1 MSKRRN
7 PLNAILPLSLV
18 VVLCLGACCLIFGYL
33 EINRRAETAF
43 GPPSPGLDPVQHL
56 QLSVQLLFQADQL
69 HSPAAIFGDS
79 VSFEIPLGESPLVIA
94 SRLESSGLIS
104 NASAFV
110 TYLKY
115 SGLDT
120 TLQAGKYSLSPTVSP
135 VELAHILQDATPT
148 EITLS
153 ILSGWRLEEIAA
165 TLPTSGLALTPDE
178 FLLAASS
185 PTAQTPLPADF
196 PEGSTLE
203 GFLFPGSYRIP
214 RETSAT
220 QLLNI
225 LGEEFN
231 TQLTMDLMDGFQ
243 LQGLNVF
250 QAVTLASIVERE
262 AVVAEEMP
270 LIASVFLNRL
280 MIGMPLEAD
289 STVQYARG
297 FNQEQDTWWTN
308 PLSSSDLQF
317 DSPYNT
323 YIYPGLPPGPIAN
336 PGSRALRAVAF
347 PAQSPYYYFRA
358 TCDDSGLHT
367 FSETFDEHL
376 NKACP

>member
-1 MSKRRN
+1 MSKRRT
-7 PLNAILPLSLV
+7 PLNAILPLGLV
-18 VVLCLGACCLIFGYL
+18 VVLCLGACFLIFGYL

-43 GPPSPGLDPVQHL
+43 GPPSPSLDPVQHL

-69 HSPAAIFGDS
+69 HRPAAIFGDS
-79 VSFEIPLGESPLVIA
+79 VSFDIPLGESPLAIA

-120 TLQAGKYSLSPTVSP
+120 TLQAGKYSLSPTVNP

-153 ILSGWRLEEIAA
+153 ILTGWRLEEIAA
-165 TLPTSGLALTPDE
+165 TLPTSGLAITPDE

-185 PTAQTPLPADF
+185 PTAQTPLPVDF

-225 LGEEFN
+225 LGEEFK

-280 MIGMPLEAD
+280 KIGMPLEAD

-323 YIYPGLPPGPIAN
+323 YIYPDLPPGPIAN

>member
-1 MSKRRN
+1 MSKRRT
-7 PLNAILPLSLV
+7 PLNVILPLGLI
-18 VVLCLGACCLIFGYL
+18 VVLCLGACLLIFGYL

-43 GPPSPGLDPVQHL
+43 GPPSPDLDPLQHL

-153 ILSGWRLEEIAA
+153 VLSGWRLEEIAA
-165 TLPTSGLALTPDE
+165 TLPTSGLAITPDE

-185 PTAQTPLPADF
+185 PAAQTPLPADF

-214 RETSAT
+214 RETSST

-225 LGEEFN
+225 LGEEFK
-231 TQLTMDLMDGFQ
+231 TQLTMELMDGFQ

-262 AVVAEEMP
+262 AIVAEEMP

-297 FNQEQDTWWTN
+297 FNQEQNTWWTN

-323 YIYPGLPPGPIAN
+323 YIYHDLPPGPIAN

-347 PAQSPYYYFRA
+347 PAQSPYFYFRA

>member
-1 MSKRRN
+1 MSKRRTTTN
-7 PLNAILPLSLV
+7 VILPLALIG
-18 VVLCLGACCLIFGYL
+18 VLCLGACFLIFGYL
-33 EINRRAETAF
+33 EINRRAEAAF
-43 GPPSPGLDPVQHL
+43 GPPSPALDPVQSL
-56 QLSVQLLFQADQL
+56 QLSAQLLFQADQL
-69 HSPAAIFGDS
+69 HRPAAIFGDS

-104 NASAFV
+104 NASAFII
-110 TYLKY
+110 YLKY
-115 SGLDT
+115 TGLDT
-120 TLQAGKYSLSPTVSP
+120 TLQAGKYSLSPAVSA
-135 VELAHILQDATPT
+135 VELAHILQDATPS

-165 TLPTSGLALTPDE
+165 TLPTSGLAITPDE

-185 PTAQTPLPADF
+185 PTQQIPLPPNF
-196 PEGSTLE
+196 PEGSTSE

-225 LGEEFN
+225 LVEEFN
-231 TQLTMDLMDGFQ
+231 SQLTLDLMDGFQ
-243 LQGLNVF
+243 LQGLNIF

-280 MIGMPLEAD
+280 VIGMPLEAD

-297 FNQEQDTWWTN
+297 FNPEQDTWWTN

-323 YIYPGLPPGPIAN
+323 YLYTSLPPGPIAN

-358 TCDDSGLHT
+358 TCDDSGMHT